1 MGNFKPNS
9 SPCPTK
15 VAIANRFGVI
25 NGSTPSFDR
34 KNKGVDADSKVGS
47 TACRTVTGAIE
58 NGIVQEDKVRIV
70 ESMDRGG

>member
-1 MGNFKPNS
+1 MGNFNPSS

-15 VAIANRFGVI
+15 VVSANKFGVN

-47 TACRTVTGAIE
+47 AACKNATGAIE
-58 NGIVQEDKVRIV
+58 NGIVQEGKARKV